1 MINTITSKR
10 GQLALRGFKVGDLI
24 EITFQNSDYVVLI
37 SKAEEDYYKEF
48 GYGLFNTKTRVIT
61 EYVTNSAKGFEVSG
75 TTLKN
80 IDTSSS
86 RSTRL
91 RKPDAFLPIILK
103 KTANQ
108 INKEWQSLT
117 TKTTVPNGR
126 INKDTV
132 LLRVLDK

>member
-1 MINTITSKR
+1 MSFKQLTIK
-10 GQLALRGFKVGDLI
+10 LHDC
-24 EITFQNSDYVVLI
+24 D
-37 SKAEEDYYKEF
+37 
-48 GYGLFNTKTRVIT
+48 NTKTRVIA

-80 IDTSSS
+80 IDTSLS